1 MPNYSVFTSKPDD
14 LKVQMFGS
22 DLDTP
27 VAVNNDGKIFIKS
40 VEDTVNI
47 SGTVTATA
55 TDLDIRN
62 LSNTQDSVQ
71 IYGTDGTTNK
81 PILTDTDGKIVISST
96 GTLTI
101 QATDLDIRNL
111 NNTQDNILVYGQ
123 STSGNTVISTTT
135 SGDVNINHNRRT
147 FYENSFLNV
156 TTTDTFQYTDFI
168 DVSNYGTY
176 SFYVKNTGT
185 LNAADLVLQISPT
198 TNANDTVDLL
208 LLASLPAGD
217 KDVLVPNKFL
227 RYIRLGYKSTVLTQS
242 TTLDIYFQAHV

>member
-1 MPNYSVFTSKPDD
+1 MPNYSVFTNKPEE

-22 DLDTP
+22 DLSTP
-27 VAVNNDGKIFIKS
+27 IAVNNDGKIFIKS

-47 SGTVTATA
+47 TGTITA

-62 LSNTQDSVQ
+62 LINTQDSVQ

-96 GTLTI
+96 GVLSV

-111 NNTQDNILVYGQ
+111 NNTQDNILIYGL
-123 STSGNTVISTTT
+123 SDSGNTAISTTAT
-135 SGDVNINHNRRT
+135 GDININHNGRK
-147 FYENSFLNV
+147 FFELSLLNV
-156 TTTDTFQYTDFI
+156 TTGDDYQYTDFI
-168 DVSNYGTY
+168 DVSNYSTY

-185 LNAADLVLQISPT
+185 TNAADIVLQISPT
-198 TNANDTVDLL
+198 TNAGDTIDLL

-227 RYIRLGYKSTVLTQS
+227 RYIRLGYKSTVSLLP